1 MTRQNFP
8 FPGKTLKKSENR
20 RIFAGFVK
28 SIIMENMR
36 EVFYQRE
43 RETLSKYAMLCE
55 NTKGRQWS
63 IEESPVRTEYMR
75 DRDRIVHSKAFRRLK
90 DKTQVFINPV
100 GSHYR
105 TRLTH
110 TLEVAQISRTISRC
124 LFLNED
130 LTEAIALGH
139 DLGHTPF
146 GHAGERAITTYYHEN
161 GHPEMKFEHNAQ
173 SLRIVEKLENGTGLN
188 LTFEVRD
195 GIYHHRKGMKP
206 ATLEGMAVNYA
217 DRIAYLNHDM
227 DDALRAGI
235 VQIGDFPKDCLDV
248 LGHTHSERI
257 NRMITDI
264 VSSSG
269 EGTLHMSQE
278 VEEATAQLRDY
289 MFQEVYLD
297 SAAKIEEKKV
307 QEVVNLLFEYYLG
320 HLEEL
325 PGQYSRFL
333 EEEGPLACVADYISG
348 MTDRYAVTRF
358 QQIFIPHSWT
368 LL

>member
-1 MTRQNFP
+1 MSNLF
-8 FPGKTLKKSENR
+8 
-20 RIFAGFVK
+20 
-28 SIIMENMR
+28 IMENMR
-36 EVFYQRE
+36 ELFYKRE
-43 RETLSKYAMLCE
+43 RETLSKYAMLCQ
-55 NTKGRQWS
+55 NTRGRQWE

-90 DKTQVFINPV
+90 DKTQVFINPE

-124 LFLNED
+124 LLLNED

-146 GHAGERAITTYYHEN
+146 GHAGERAITVFYHEN
-161 GHPEMKFEHNAQ
+161 GHPELNFEHNAQ

-188 LTFEVRD
+188 LTHEVRD
-195 GIYHHRKGMKP
+195 GIYHHRKNMTP
-206 ATLEGMAVNYA
+206 ETLEGMAVNYA

-227 DDALRAGI
+227 DDAMRAGI
-235 VQIGDFPKDCLDV
+235 VALEDFPKECISV
-248 LGHTHSERI
+248 LGNTHSGRI

-264 VSSSG
+264 VENSRDSG
-269 EGTLHMSQE
+269 ILRMSRE
-278 VEEATAQLRDY
+278 VEEATAQLRSY
-289 MFQEVYLD
+289 MFREIYTD
-297 SAAKIEEKKV
+297 SVAKVEEKKV
-307 QEVVNLLFEYYLG
+307 QEVINLLFEYYLA

-325 PGQYSRFL
+325 PSQHGDFL
-333 EEEGPLACVADYISG
+333 EEEGPLACVTDYISG
-348 MTDRYAVTRF
+348 MTDRYAVKRF
-358 QQIFIPHSWT
+358 QELFIPHSWT